1 MIQPW
6 RDRLDWT
13 AERSPDG
20 AAIRKAMQAEINDLR
35 KELRGVDRKIASANN
50 RAYKLVAEARQRA
63 AYWRDAANRYQKEL
77 TQRINNAR

>member
-1 MIQPW
+1 MTCEGSEMIQPW

-35 KELRGVDRKIASANN
+35 KELRGVDR
-50 RAYKLVAEARQRA
+50 
-63 AYWRDAANRYQKEL
+63 
-77 TQRINNAR
+77 